1 MSDLYFK
8 ALSLNAQDFGKS
20 NRKNK
25 RFYVLLPNNKY
36 IHFGSNTNNTYYDHQ
51 DIKKRDAW
59 RARHSKII
67 NSKGVPYYL
76 IKSSPEYWA
85 YNLLW

>member
-8 ALSLNAQDFGKS
+8 ALSLGATHFGIS

-25 RFYVLLPNNKY
+25 RFYVIYNNKN
-36 IHFGSNTNNTYYDHQ
+36 ISFGSKTNNTFYDHH

-67 NSKGVPYYL
+67 NSKGKPFFTD
-76 IKSSPEYWA
+76 KMSPSYWS